1 MAVCWRP
8 AVPAFLGQ
16 LPSIPAARSHRVS
29 TSARPPRARPPGTAA
44 ANTISRSIRA
54 TGSTGSAW
62 DLWSITG
69 GVSASG
75 TFTISA
81 ITESS
86 NGVLGQMAN
95 FNNANTYQWLLAS
108 SSTAM
113 PSNLLSFLALDG
125 SGFQNALAGTGHIFL
140 SESADDLSLYLNY
153 SPTGGNGHAF
163 VMGGSGSSSAAMGNP
178 VPEPGTLA
186 LLAAGLAGLL
196 AYIWQKRR

>member
-1 MAVCWRP
+1 MANNGTGTGVLTLTGVVSGASGSLTKTGAENSCSTARTPILAAQPSMAVCWRP

-16 LPSIPAARSHRVS
+16 LPSFWRRVS
-29 TSARPPRARPPGTAA
+29 PGVNVGSATTGSATWNSGGKYDFE
-44 ANTISRSIRA
+44 IDSA

-86 NGVLGQMAN
+86 NGVLGQMVN

-140 SESADDLSLYLNY
+140 SESAD
-153 SPTGGNGHAF
+153 T
-163 VMGGSGSSSAAMGNP
+163 
-178 VPEPGTLA
+178 
-186 LLAAGLAGLL
+186 
-196 AYIWQKRR
+196 